1 MANWIF
7 SFFVR
12 AALVQV
18 KRGRKAFAALLC
30 QGNSVT
36 CCSESSRSL
45 TDKSNQTDLFLEADG
60 RTEWS

>member
-18 KRGRKAFAALLC
+18 KRGRKALAALLC

-36 CCSESSRSL
+36 CCSEASRSL
-45 TDKSNQTDLFLEADG
+45 ADKSNQTDLFLEADG